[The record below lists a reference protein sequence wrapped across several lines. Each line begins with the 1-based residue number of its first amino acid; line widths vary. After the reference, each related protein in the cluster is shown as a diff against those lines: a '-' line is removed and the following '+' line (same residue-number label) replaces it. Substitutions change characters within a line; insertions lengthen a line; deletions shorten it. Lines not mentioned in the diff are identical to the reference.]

1 MLSVLDRGPG
11 ERSAQFINKPCGISC
26 IQPECNLGV
35 ILEILGYP
43 GADVVE
49 SSDSKQR
56 SRV

>member
-11 ERSAQFINKPCGISC
+11 ERSAQFINKLCGISC

-49 SSDSKQR
+49 
-56 SRV
+56 